1 MLELFGIV
9 DRRASQKS
17 PKVAA
22 RRNHPPAVPA
32 VPQLAHISLL
42 MVKVVAISCRE
53 SFASVD
59 VPRCVSRL
67 SSPLAPEATRD
78 RQTASKD
85 ALDVLV
91 TGASLLTGTSSAVCG
106 ARHPGDCAA
115 TADGVVAQM
124 AL

>member
-1 MLELFGIV
+1 MLLELRF
-9 DRRASQKS
+9 
-17 PKVAA
+17 KVA
-22 RRNHPPAVPA
+22 
-32 VPQLAHISLL
+32 
-42 MVKVVAISCRE
+42 AISCRE

>member
-1 MLELFGIV
+1 MPKGAG
-9 DRRASQKS
+9 RSASAS
-17 PKVAA
+17 SA
-22 RRNHPPAVPA
+22 
-32 VPQLAHISLL
+32 L
-42 MVKVVAISCRE
+42 KVVAISCRE
-53 SFASVD
+53 SFAPVD
-59 VPRCVSRL
+59 VPRSLSRL

-106 ARHPGDCAA
+106 ARHWRLCW